1 MHILKQNVS
10 GGYYYLN
17 GELKFPT
24 YFGSKIYIQPVVKQY
39 TFHDNNMFVKGTSPG
54 QNALNKY
61 WES

>member
-1 MHILKQNVS
+1 MHTLKQNIS